1 MLNVYATVLQA
12 TLKQHFFLF
21 FCLLGSI
28 QATVQSV
35 TQHMT
40 GLRVHVQPGPFVREG
55 RIVVTE

>member
-1 MLNVYATVLQA
+1 MCTQQFY
-12 TLKQHFFLF
+12 KQHFFLF
-21 FCLLGSI
+21 FCLLGST

-40 GLRVHVQPGPFVREG
+40 DLDVHVQPGPFVREG